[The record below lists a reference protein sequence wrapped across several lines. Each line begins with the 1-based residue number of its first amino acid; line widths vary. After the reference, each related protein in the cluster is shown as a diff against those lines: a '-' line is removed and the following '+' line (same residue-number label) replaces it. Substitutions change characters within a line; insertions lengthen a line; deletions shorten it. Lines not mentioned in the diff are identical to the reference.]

1 MLASGL
7 PTGLPIWTTA
17 RLPTKH
23 PFSKTMGYPQ
33 SDTKMYFLCYPI
45 GYPLGKPLGY
55 NLGYPLATPLAIPW
69 TTPFV
74 TP

>member
-1 MLASGL
+1 
-7 PTGLPIWTTA
+7 
-17 RLPTKH
+17 
-23 PFSKTMGYPQ
+23 MGYPQ

-69 TTPFV
+69 TTHLDYCKA
-74 TP
+74 TNQASL